1 MSDRK
6 PRTEPR
12 TEPRKIG
19 EGLSQLGLAQGL
31 TKKKVYKKVKQK
43 YLVYPDGTEVKVDP
57 IKQKRTNLKT
67 F

>member
-6 PRTEPR
+6 PRTK
-12 TEPRKIG
+12 PRKIG

-31 TKKKVYKKVKQK
+31 TKKKVYKTVKEK
-43 YLVYPDGTEVKVDP
+43 WLVYPNGTEIKLDP
-57 IKQKRTNLKT
+57 IKQKRVKKNT

>member
-6 PRTEPR
+6 PRTK
-12 TEPRKIG
+12 PRKIG

-31 TKKKVYKKVKQK
+31 TKPKQTK
-43 YLVYPDGTEVKVDP
+43 TVSYLKYPDGTKVKIEP
-57 IKQKRTNLKT
+57 IKQKRTNIKT